1 MEELN
6 NFEINVIFGDQTT
19 QSRKVNDF
27 PSSDDEF
34 NDWFCGSFGIARDSL
49 NNDDKAS
56 IGKALDELLESNKN
70 VTISLSL
77 SPKEEATK
85 QYSNLMEFFSYHIHN
100 TDATNFWIHYSTWPD
115 FFDKIKDIFFKQKPP
130 KNFEKLVLCDMES
143 IITFSLPK
151 DVDSKG
157 QFAQNNEWAIINDLK
172 NSKNTV
178 FLLEDFDIV
187 LQTDDNYAG
196 DEHAIKS
203 RIKNIIEDKQLKK
216 NNNYLIVAANASD
229 EIRIPSQLRGLW
241 ATYKD
246 TSKDFPV
253 LESLGD
259 NITAKADAGKINP
272 IQGRDKEIE
281 EIIQKLSMDRYN
293 NVLLLGKAG
302 VGKTAVVNGL
312 ALQLVQDKS
321 ISEKLKN
328 VKIFDVPVS
337 NIIRDTSVAGS
348 LEAKISNLRDEVK
361 AHRKEVI
368 IFIDEFHQLMSNET
382 IRNILKP
389 ALANGEFPC
398 IGATTDVEYQQYVAN
413 VDPAFE
419 QRFLKINLDEL
430 HKDVV
435 KDIFRKIVGKSELN
449 ITVNDRELDYL
460 YYCCKK
466 LEPLLALPRS
476 GEKILVN
483 ILEQVKKG
491 DTITKDIIKKHFSV
505 GKVSNKLNEQSEYN
519 KVYEGVAHVIK
530 GQDSQIKSV
539 LDSIRD
545 HLFILT
551 KIENPLVLMFMGP
564 TGTGKTE
571 LAFNLTKELWGDT
584 NRCLLFNM
592 GSVDFKTSIT
602 GAPPGYVGY
611 ESSSPLLE
619 FMKSHD
625 SGIIILDEFEK
636 VFKGQEHNK
645 DKMNVL
651 DSFLEMFDKG
661 TTTDNRGRQI
671 NCRPFIFILTTNL
684 GADKEPD
691 ISDKIKTNLLI
702 KEGLKKEFV
711 GKLGSIEVFSKISRE
726 KGVEI
731 INEQLEEYNTLPDF
745 SCTFEIDQ
753 SMIEHVLDESDF
765 DTYGARNLKK
775 TFHKLMKG
783 AMASNP
789 LILNKE
795 NIYKLSF
802 DNEKDQIDLNLKH

>member
-1 MEELN
+1 MAQAN
-6 NFEINVIFGDQTT
+6 NYEITVTFGDNTS
-19 QSRKVNDF
+19 QSRKVDDF
-27 PSSDDEF
+27 PAKDNEF
-34 NDWFCGSFGIARDSL
+34 VDWFCGSFEIARDSL
-49 NNDDKAS
+49 GNADEACIK
-56 IGKALDELLESNKN
+56 KALSDLIGGNSS
-70 VTISLSL
+70 VAISIDYF
-77 SPKEEATK
+77 PKGEIAK

-100 TDATNFWIHYSTWPD
+100 TKNTNFWIHYSTWPD
-115 FFDKIKDIFFKQKPP
+115 FWDKTRNIFFKDKPP
-130 KNFEKLVLCDMES
+130 KKFEKLVVCDMES
-143 IITFSLPK
+143 IITFKLPE
-151 DVDSKG
+151 DIDTDG
-157 QFAQNNEWAIINDLK
+157 QTAHNRDWAIINDIR
-172 NSKNTV
+172 NSRNTV
-178 FLLEDFDIV
+178 FILEDFDVV

-203 RIKNIIEDKQLKK
+203 RIKNIIQGKQLQK
-216 NNNYLIVAANASD
+216 NNNYLIIAANASD
-229 EIRIPSQLRGLW
+229 EIRVPSQLRGLW
-241 ATYKD
+241 TKYKD
-246 TSKDFPV
+246 SSKDFPV
-253 LESLGD
+253 LESLGE
-259 NITAKADAGKINP
+259 NITAKVKAGKINP
-272 IQGRDKEIE
+272 IHGRDKEIE

-312 ALQLVQDKS
+312 ALKLVQDKS

-328 VKIFDVPVS
+328 VKIFDVPIS

-398 IGATTDVEYQQYVAN
+398 IGATTDVEYQQFVAN

-419 QRFLKINLDEL
+419 QRFLKINIDEL
-430 HKDVV
+430 PKDVV
-435 KDIFRKIVGKSELN
+435 KAIFQKIVEKSELN

-491 DTITKDIIKKHFSV
+491 DTITKDIIKNHFSV
-505 GKVSNKLNEQSEYN
+505 GKVSNKLNEHSEYN

-530 GQDSQIKSV
+530 GQDRQIKSV

-551 KIENPLVLMFMGP
+551 KIESPLVLMFMGP

-571 LAFNLTKELWGDT
+571 LAFDLTKELWGDT

-636 VFKGQEHNK
+636 IFKGQKHNK

-691 ISDKIKTNLLI
+691 ISDKEKTDLLI
-702 KEGLKKEFV
+702 EEGLKKEFI
-711 GKLGSIEVFSKISRE
+711 GRLGSIEVFSKISRD

-753 SMIEHVLDESDF
+753 SMIMHVLNKSDF
-765 DTYGARNLKK
+765 GTYGARNLKK
-775 TFHKLMKG
+775 TFHKLMKSI
-783 AMASNP
+783 MASNP
-789 LILNKE
+789 SILHTE
-795 NIYKLSF
+795 NTYKLAF
-802 DNEKDQIDLNLKH
+802 DNEKNQISVSRKN